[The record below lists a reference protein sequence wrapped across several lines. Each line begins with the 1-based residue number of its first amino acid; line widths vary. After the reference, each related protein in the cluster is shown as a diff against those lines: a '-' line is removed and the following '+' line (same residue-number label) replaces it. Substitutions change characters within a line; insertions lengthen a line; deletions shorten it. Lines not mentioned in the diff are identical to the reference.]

1 MLVSFTFNRTEED
14 KTNNPEVKPIF
25 SKKIII
31 KVMIKQVYIINNI
44 IY

>member
-25 SKKIII
+25 SKKIL
-31 KVMIKQVYIINNI
+31 KVMIIQVYIINNI